1 MGFLSAYSFRLSPDR
16 MKQLVFKKSPS
27 CYSHVYTNSDTL
39 LESLTQQEIS
49 HGTSK
54 VSWNQRQP
62 TGQLWYPQ
70 GLSQWTLSRGY
81 SEMQGADGTYTQL
94 SASGPDEVRRV

>member
-16 MKQLVFKKSPS
+16 MKQLFLKKSPS
-27 CYSHVYTNSDTL
+27 CYSHMCTSSDTL

-49 HGTSK
+49 HGSSK
-54 VSWNQRQP
+54 VSCSQRQP

-70 GLSQWTLSRGY
+70 GLNQWTLSRGH
-81 SEMQGADGTYTQL
+81 SEMRGAAGAYIQL
-94 SASGPDEVRRV
+94 SVSGTDEVRRA